1 MKYIVDFKNSLSNED
16 ITNHISS
23 LNGTIVKTFSQFEK
37 LYVVEFPEAVA
48 LDSNFH
54 TSLALDENNP
64 IQLLSTT
71 VISNGGLDMNSLP
84 TVQIS
89 TSSQQDWWKNFVL
102 RKPQFD
108 VPSYDIP
115 KLGEN
120 NVVYVLDSGIKLDH
134 PEFVGRPVS
143 FIHSFNNNFNDTN
156 GHGTAIASVIAGA
169 TCGITE
175 ATVKAVK
182 IFENGV
188 ATLQSDMLEAL
199 NAIYADFLASTN
211 NFAVVNCSWIIDKN
225 PIIENAI
232 NALIEDGLY
241 FVCAAGN
248 AGIPIDNVTPAS
260 MDRVIT
266 IGSYDQDL
274 NPCDFSNYT
283 GDLSTTANETNTG
296 ALDGWSPG
304 KDIYIALLNN
314 GYGYMSGTSI
324 SSGIHAAVL
333 AANLSISD
341 FETSGNTPVNFTDDN
356 FNYQGPTPEDHYR
369 FNIELSLNRKD
380 LLNLDD
386 TKYVNSANRISS
398 LIHRQNPASTFKL
411 TYFTIAHSNGF
422 YTSRIFIPN
431 LTSKLEI
438 LGDLPNG
445 LQVTSGGMLRGV
457 APVVNSPTRETVE
470 MIAYDLDDQSYP
482 FTFHI
487 ITLPSNYKVDSN
499 QIDDPEIAIRLQD
512 FVAACSINGCGPS
525 CVDNCFQFGNFC
537 AFTLFFNPGLCN
549 GTLKNGW
556 QCGCTDS
563 DKRLKKNIIPLTSAL
578 DKLQSI
584 NGVSYNWND
593 TAKEAGFTDD
603 TTQIGVIAQ
612 EIEEVYPELVKQNPN
627 GFKAVAYDRLTA
639 ILIEAVKELT
649 ERVKK
654 LEAEK

>member
-37 LYVVEFPEAVA
+37 IYVVEFPES
-48 LDSNFH
+48 LTFDSNFH
-54 TSLALDENNP
+54 TNISLDENNP
-64 IQLLSTT
+64 IALLSTT
-71 VISNGGLDMNSLP
+71 VISNGGFDMNSLP

-108 VPSYDIP
+108 VQSYDIP

-134 PEFVGRPVS
+134 PEFVGRSVS

-188 ATLQSDMLEAL
+188 VTLQSDMLDAL

-248 AGIPIDNVTPAS
+248 AGISIDNVIPAS

-266 IGSYDQDL
+266 IGSYDQNL

-283 GDLSTTANETNTG
+283 GDIGTTANETNTG
-296 ALDGWSPG
+296 ALDGWAPG

-333 AANLSISD
+333 AANLSISN
-341 FETSGNTPVNFTDDN
+341 FETTGNTPVNYIDDN
-356 FNYQGPTPEDHYR
+356 FNYQGPTPEDHYL

-386 TKYVNSANRISS
+386 TKYANSANKISS
-398 LIHRQNPASTFKL
+398 LIHRQNPASTFRL
-411 TYFTIAHSNGF
+411 TYFAVAHSNGF
-422 YTSRIFIPN
+422 YSARVFIPN
-431 LTSKLEI
+431 LTKKLEI

-445 LQVTSGGMLRGV
+445 STVSPNGLLRGV
-457 APVVNSPTRETVE
+457 APAVNSPTRETVE

-482 FTFHI
+482 FTFDI
-487 ITLPSNYKVDSN
+487 ITLPSDYKVDAN
-499 QIDDPEIAIRLQD
+499 QIDDPEIRIRLQGPLSSC
-512 FVAACSINGCGPS
+512 ANLGCAPS
-525 CVDNCFQFGNFC
+525 CAVVCALFGNFC
-537 AFTLFFNPGLCN
+537 SYSTFFNPFMCT
-549 GTLKNGW
+549 GTLKNGR
-556 QCGCTDS
+556 QCTCSDS

-593 TAKEAGFTDD
+593 TAKEAGFTDE

-612 EIEEVYPELVKQNPN
+612 ELEDVYPELVKQNPN
-627 GFKAVAYDRLTA
+627 GFKSVAYDRLTA